1 MLFMLTSMYICK
13 CQILSE
19 CSSWNK
25 SLNLN
30 CLTDDPATIFAMEVA
45 ENNRRLKE
53 QSGIDLMEI
62 SSDDNYK
69 IKSEVEITKSYQ
81 YFIYHENLWI
91 I

>member
-1 MLFMLTSMYICK
+1 M
-13 CQILSE
+13 
-19 CSSWNK
+19 
-25 SLNLN
+25 NLN